1 MTAYSPT
8 SYTGDGSTT
17 DFTVSWPYLDADHV
31 ECYLDGVETSLFSIP
46 TVGTIRFNTAPSA
59 SVAISIKRNTP
70 IDPIAVWNDGAVIL
84 GADLNTA
91 FNQSLYLSE
100 EAEARASES
109 IAQDSSST
117 WWEAQNKEIR
127 DVLDPT
133 LAQSA
138 ATKAYVDANNSS
150 TEAAAAAAS
159 AAAASTS
166 ETNAAASA
174 AAALVSENN
183 AAADEA
189 SVTAQLATISPY
201 VVHEIGGLE
210 ADVSGYDGLVRI
222 SGGATSAVPNASQVE
237 MEAGT
242 EAALRGMSPERVKQ
256 AIDKLAVT
264 QDTNG
269 RVSAN
274 IGFTK
279 GSVSSS
285 SNAITLNFSGTNY
298 LKTTLTENIT
308 SITVSGDAD
317 GDVLY
322 WLVEQAAGGYTVSG
336 FPADWDWS
344 NDAAYVATT
353 TSGYKDLVVL
363 VRDGSTYQAF
373 FIPNFGT
380 A

>member
-8 SYTGDGSTT
+8 GYTGDGSTT
-17 DFTVSWPYLDADHV
+17 DFTVSWPYLDAEHV
-31 ECYLDGVETSLFSIP
+31 ECYLDGVETSLFSLP
-46 TVGTIRFNTAPSA
+46 TVGTIRFNTAPGA
-59 SVAISIKRNTP
+59 SVAITIKRNTP
-70 IDPIAVWNDGAVIL
+70 IEPEAVWNDGAVIL

-91 FNQSLYLSE
+91 FLQSLYIAE
-100 EAEARASES
+100 EAEARAGES

-117 WWEAQNKEIR
+117 WWEAKSKEIR
-127 DVLDPT
+127 DVANPT

-166 ETNAAASA
+166 ETNAATSEANAAASEAAAAVSEANAAASA
-174 AAALVSENN
+174 ASITLPIPHEN
-183 AAADEA
+183 
-189 SVTAQLATISPY
+189 
-201 VVHEIGGLE
+201 GGLE
-210 ADVSGYDGLVRI
+210 ADVSAYDGLVRI
-222 SGGATSAVPNASQVE
+222 SGGTTSAVADASQVE

-242 EAALRGMSPERVKQ
+242 ETALRGMSPERVKQ
-256 AIDKLAVT
+256 AIDKFAVT
-264 QDTNG
+264 QDANG

-279 GSVSSS
+279 GSASSS
-285 SNAITLNFSGTNY
+285 TNSITLNFSGTNY

-344 NDAAYVATT
+344 NDTAYVATT